1 MTQLIQNDEKE
12 MVVYKKNLKLF
23 NYSALL

>member
-12 MVVYKKNLKLF
+12 MVVYKKNLF